1 MYEVTYSVDG
11 VVRKMTINAN
21 DGVQAQNIVTNMFG
35 MGKVQIINCRRI

>member
-11 VVRKMTINAN
+11 VIRKMTINAN
-21 DGVQAQNIVTNMFG
+21 DGIQAQSIVTNMFG

>member
-11 VVRKMTINAN
+11 VIRKMTINAN